1 MRDNL
6 HKSETSVLNYSEIR
20 NCIQSISLTL
30 ARQKERTVRQEMQT
44 RNSAESDFTSRCESV
59 QKSKHWNARNR
70 NVHKF
75 AACSSE
81 HAAE

>member
-1 MRDNL
+1 MQ
-6 HKSETSVLNYSEIR
+6 IR
-20 NCIQSISLTL
+20 NFV
-30 ARQKERTVRQEMQT
+30 K
-44 RNSAESDFTSRCESV
+44 SDFTLRCKSI
-59 QKSKHWNARNR
+59 QKSKHWNAKDQ